1 MEVVSRP
8 RMPSMSKGC
17 PAPAEVFVQR
27 GVSTASVAATGDEAS
42 TTAVSARCGGVVVT
56 DQRIPVQRALSV
68 LRRVGRCDG
77 SVASQSVEF
86 ASRLVASESELVAL
100 ASQSAASQSSAYR
113 YRVVSASQSTAS
125 ASARDEFPSSTLP
138 LVLKTLVRRAAAAK
152 VSRRWRRLEDA
163 SVRSVVSAGPSASSV
178 KWRSSGAS
186 RVSSVSVLSVLRGLA
201 SRASKSSLS
210 RSFASVPVA
219 SALCPSSLS
228 SWHARTIH

>member
-1 MEVVSRP
+1 MEVVSRS
-8 RMPSMSKGC
+8 RMPGMITGC
-17 PAPAEVFVQR
+17 PAPAEAFVQR
-27 GVSTASVAATGDEAS
+27 GISTASVAVTGDETS
-42 TTAVSARCGGVVVT
+42 TMSVSARCGGVVVT

-86 ASRLVASESELVAL
+86 ASRSVASESEFVAS

-125 ASARDEFPSSTLP
+125 ASARGEFPSSTLP
-138 LVLKTLVRRAAAAK
+138 LVLKMLVRRAAAAK

-163 SVRSVVSAGPSASSV
+163 SVWSVVSAGPSASSV

-186 RVSSVSVLSVLRGLA
+186 LVSSTSVLSVLRGVA
-201 SRASKSSLS
+201 SRASKSISS
-210 RSFASVPVA
+210 RSLASVSVA
-219 SALCPSSLS
+219 SALFSSSSS
-228 SWHARTIH
+228 SWRARTLH

>member
-8 RMPSMSKGC
+8 RMPSMIRGY
-17 PAPAEVFVQR
+17 PASAEVFVPR
-27 GVSTASVAATGDEAS
+27 SVSTASVAVTGDKAS
-42 TTAVSARCGGVVVT
+42 TMSVSARCGGVVVT

-77 SVASQSVEF
+77 SVASESVEF
-86 ASRLVASESELVAL
+86 ASRSVVSESELVASV
-100 ASQSAASQSSAYR
+100 SQSAASQSSAYR

-125 ASARDEFPSSTLP
+125 ASARGELPSSTLP

-163 SVRSVVSAGPSASSV
+163 SVRSVVSASPSASNV
-178 KWRSSGAS
+178 KWRSSAAS
-186 RVSSVSVLSVLRGLA
+186 CVSSVSVLSVLRGVA

-219 SALCPSSLS
+219 SASCSSSSSSL
-228 SWHARTIH
+228 HTRTLH